1 MLNRDK
7 VISDSRTSP
16 GQKLVDLDL
25 KRSPDHGLG
34 LKTVLVLVLVLEVVV
49 FVLVSKAVV
58 LVLSPLD

>member
-25 KRSPDHGLG
+25 KRSPDNGLG

-49 FVLVSKAVV
+49 FMLVSKAVV